1 MQHKIKY
8 FFLDKFN
15 INDILDF
22 IRSRKYFFQL
32 IDSKTI
38 VSEVQVINALNR
50 TARYTSNNKRFKY
63 PGNLLLL
70 YLSYTGQIDTA
81 INKIGI
87 KDFTVNGIAVYDS
100 DDDFK
105 EFSELK
111 GIKIIDRNIPY
122 DSDDDFNVFSKMSYI
137 DFLL

>member
-8 FFLDKFN
+8 FFLGKSS

-22 IRSRKYFFQL
+22 IRSRKDFFQL

-38 VSEVQVINALNR
+38 VSEVQVINAMNR
-50 TARYTSNNKRFKY
+50 MARYTSNNKRFKY

-70 YLSYTGQIDTA
+70 YLSYTDQIVTA

-87 KDFTVNGIAVYDS
+87 KDSTVNGIAVYDS
-100 DDDFK
+100 DDDFR
-105 EFSELK
+105 EFSGLK
-111 GIKIIDRNIPY
+111 GIKIIERNIPY

-137 DFLL
+137 DFSL